1 MANGSTIKPGFYGWT
16 NVVLLFVIYM
26 AAFGMV
32 YYGFSVIFPMMIKTL
47 EWNRGTASIAHTINA
62 ILMGLAAPAVAISIQ
77 KLGPKK
83 TLMFGFVVLLVGMLL
98 MGTVMSKMWQWV
110 VLWGIVVSIGFAF
123 GGALALQTIL
133 LFWFNIKRATA
144 MGIVMTGA
152 AIGGFVAQPF
162 YSWLMNVTHTW
173 RSGWLCASVFVLLG
187 LICSLFV
194 INKPQDVG
202 QHMDGLSPEDI
213 ERATREGRPKSK
225 IHKTSQVWTIKETLR
240 SRTLWIYI
248 VVVTG
253 HLMALTFIATHGILN
268 FLDRGFS
275 PTQAPMIFSMV
286 LLGSAIIR
294 FPIGMLGDK
303 IEPRHIINA
312 SFGIMMVM
320 LFFIWKNQSLAMIMV
335 AGFLFGACYGTQLIM
350 FPTLMGNYYGP
361 EVFAGVVGAL
371 SPAFVIF
378 GAVVPVGGGYI
389 FEAAGSYDPAY
400 LFLVCLLVV
409 AFAFS
414 FFLKPPIKPQAA

>member
-1 MANGSTIKPGFYGWT
+1 
-16 NVVLLFVIYM
+16 
-26 AAFGMV
+26 
-32 YYGFSVIFPMMIKTL
+32 
-47 EWNRGTASIAHTINA
+47 
-62 ILMGLAAPAVAISIQ
+62 
-77 KLGPKK
+77 
-83 TLMFGFVVLLVGMLL
+83 
-98 MGTVMSKMWQWV
+98 
-110 VLWGIVVSIGFAF
+110 
-123 GGALALQTIL
+123 
-133 LFWFNIKRATA
+133 
-144 MGIVMTGA
+144 
-152 AIGGFVAQPF
+152 
-162 YSWLMNVTHTW
+162 
-173 RSGWLCASVFVLLG
+173 VFVLLG
-187 LICSLFV
+187 LICSIFV
-194 INKPQDVG
+194 VNKPQDLG

-213 ERATREGRPKSK
+213 EKALQAGKAKSK
-225 IHKTSQVWTIKETLR
+225 IHKTSQVWSIKETLR
-240 SRTLWIYI
+240 TRTLWIYV

-275 PTQAPMIFSMV
+275 PKEAPMIFSMV
-286 LLGSAIIR
+286 LLGSALIR

-320 LFFIWKNQSLAMIMV
+320 LFFIWKNQSLPMIMF

-361 EVFAGVVGAL
+361 EVFAGIAGAL

-400 LFLVCLLVV
+400 IFLVCLLVV

-414 FFLKPPIKPQAA
+414 FFLSPPAKHSAS